1 MRCIL
6 WTTLIS
12 TVLGGDMNQK
22 RHLAFVGLVACFAI
36 TANAIT
42 ITETADYPGG
52 VSLSDPNVGTLDS
65 GANTVSGSLNG
76 SCNVGDCN
84 PGDGLHGDTQDS
96 FLVTVPTG
104 YQITSLT
111 VTTSSV
117 SGPMNFSASF
127 ELRNSSLTVVQSTPF
142 LSPLNGTTA
151 NLLSAP
157 ASSGTY
163 VISVFGQQ
171 ANAAGAYSLNW
182 TVTMNLA
189 PNVVLP
195 SDAITSLIN
204 LINNPYSG
212 LVLTQGQTNSLTDKL
227 NNALTSLL
235 AGQNKQ
241 AINQLN
247 SFVNSVQTYL
257 KNGKISAQD
266 ANTLIV
272 AATAIITSLQ

>member
-1 MRCIL
+1 
-6 WTTLIS
+6 
-12 TVLGGDMNQK
+12 
-22 RHLAFVGLVACFAI
+22 
-36 TANAIT
+36 
-42 ITETADYPGG
+42 
-52 VSLSDPNVGTLDS
+52 
-65 GANTVSGSLNG
+65 
-76 SCNVGDCN
+76 
-84 PGDGLHGDTQDS
+84 
-96 FLVTVPTG
+96 
-104 YQITSLT
+104 
-111 VTTSSV
+111 
-117 SGPMNFSASF
+117 MNFSASF